1 MIRALQ
7 SFAGLVF
14 DATVGQMVHAGSA
27 APPPGGVLFWSDTD
41 PDPGPAA
48 RETAWE
54 APREEVRRDDDLGTG
69 DVKLVEHTIV
79 CVRRGH
85 ERILAGG
92 SGEEMVRGI
101 MTRDG
106 FVAWIVA
113 SYPRWHEVPPEDRR
127 YLRVYYRVL
136 DRWPSR
142 RPGHGRERE
151 ALEGIRDAI
160 RDRRWPARPG
170 PPEPP
175 RRPERP
181 GPPASPETAV
191 VAWDGSGT
199 PTQVGARGRVI
210 LTKTRNG
217 DGYDVLLEG
226 TLTIH
231 SRSYG
236 YVRHGLPPGYLPVSG
251 DPRAYPCEV
260 QRHATLGD
268 LSRVDNYGGRGV
280 HVRNDGF
287 PGYEGRATL
296 WFPER
301 NYNGEITLRCAWR
314 TKEPLP

>member
-1 MIRALQ
+1 MIRAIQ
-7 SFAGLVF
+7 SFAGMAF
-14 DATVGQMVHAGSA
+14 DAALGQMVHAAGSA
-27 APPPGGVLFWSDTD
+27 LPPGGVLWSD
-41 PDPGPAA
+41 PDPRPAA
-48 RETAWE
+48 RETAWD
-54 APREEVRRDDDLGTG
+54 APREEVRRDGELGTD

-85 ERILAGG
+85 ERILPGG

-160 RDRRWPARPG
+160 RDRRWPAGPAPPA
-170 PPEPP
+170 PPET
-175 RRPERP
+175 
-181 GPPASPETAV
+181 SVAV
-191 VAWDGSGT
+191 WDGSGT
-199 PTQVGARGRVI
+199 PTQVGARGRVT
-210 LTKTRNG
+210 LTRTRNG

-236 YVRHGLPPGYLPVSG
+236 YVRHGLPPGYLPVST

-268 LSRVDNYGGRGV
+268 LSGVDNYGGRGV
-280 HVRNDGF
+280 HVRSDGF

-301 NYNGEITLRCAWR
+301 DYNGEITLRCAWR